1 MKNKQL
7 SYPLEYY
14 LFLLFPTVNVSLKLV
29 FLYSNLFS
37 FSYRKTFIITYELM
51 IYIKKY
57 FSVQLN

>member
-7 SYPLEYY
+7 LYPLEYY
-14 LFLLFPTVNVSLKLV
+14 LFLLFPTVTVSLKLV

-57 FSVQLN
+57 FSAQLN

>member
-7 SYPLEYY
+7 LYPLEYY
-14 LFLLFPTVNVSLKLV
+14 LFLLFPTVTVSLKLV

-37 FSYRKTFIITYELM
+37 FSYRNTFIFTYELM